1 MGVGDSLGVGGR
13 EKVGGEGKGLKEAE
27 GVVELPICRN
37 SWKEINSVRSICK
50 KSEMNIK
57 RIALGLSVCEKN
69 SQK

>member
-1 MGVGDSLGVGGR
+1 MGVGDSLGVGW

-57 RIALGLSVCEKN
+57 KN
-69 SQK
+69 SVRIVSL